1 MTTCQHEHISY
12 LRKQTNKH
20 QHLKFM
26 KRLIP
31 IALIAGIVASAC
43 SGSKQADET
52 TADTTVVA
60 EPKLPVTLT
69 KKWES
74 DTSMTTCES
83 VIYDKTNDVLY
94 VANINGVPDG
104 KDGNGFISKLGLDG
118 KVTNAQWVKG
128 MDAPKGMGIAN
139 GKLYVTDIDRV
150 HEIDIATG
158 KISKTYKVQG
168 AKFLNDITTDAAGK
182 VYISDSGGGAISVIE
197 NGKLSKWIENL
208 QGPNGLFAEGNE
220 ILTVLWDGKTLNVID
235 PTSKQLTVKT
245 DSIDNGD
252 GIEAIGN
259 GEYLVSSWNG
269 MVHHISADWKK
280 TLVLDTRADTVNAA
294 DIEYIQEKNLLLI
307 PTFFKNKVVAY
318 EVSK

>member
-1 MTTCQHEHISY
+1 
-12 LRKQTNKH
+12 
-20 QHLKFM
+20 M

>member
-1 MTTCQHEHISY
+1 
-12 LRKQTNKH
+12 
-20 QHLKFM
+20 M
-26 KRLIP
+26 KRLFP
-31 IALIAGIVASAC
+31 IALVAGIVAFSC
-43 SGSKQADET
+43 SGSKQSEET
-52 TADTTVVA
+52 AATDTTVVA

-69 KKWES
+69 KKWET

-83 VIYDKTNDVLY
+83 VIYDKANDILY
-94 VANINGVPDG
+94 VANINGAPDG

-118 KVTNAQWVKG
+118 KVTEAQWVKG

-158 KISKTYKVQG
+158 KITKTHKVQG

-182 VYISDSGGGAISVIE
+182 VYISDSGGGTISIIE

-208 QGPNGLFAEGNE
+208 QGPNGLFAEGGE
-220 ILTVLWDGKTLNVID
+220 ILTVLWDGKTLNTID

-245 DSIDNGD
+245 DSIENGD

-269 MVHHISADWKK
+269 MVHHIGADWKK
-280 TLVLDTRADTVNAA
+280 TLVLDTRADTVSAA